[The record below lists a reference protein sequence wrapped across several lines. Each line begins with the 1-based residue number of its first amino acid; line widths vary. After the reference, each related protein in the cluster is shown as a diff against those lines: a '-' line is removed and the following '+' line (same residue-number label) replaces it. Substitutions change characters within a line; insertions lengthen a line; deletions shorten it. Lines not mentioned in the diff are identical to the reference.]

1 MGIHVTHFLS
11 QDLFSLFNFEDTE
24 SPFPFMFGNLKV
36 IKPYYGETLD
46 LLPTGTTA
54 FSIKGISNHVTCYW
68 LATETDNQMHASF
81 TWNNAIEEK
90 NVRNYIQEIK
100 NIFIDIGNGVDVKSA
115 MHEEKPALEITQQTA
130 VHA

>member
-1 MGIHVTHFLS
+1 
-11 QDLFSLFNFEDTE
+11 
-24 SPFPFMFGNLKV
+24 MFGNLKV
-36 IKPYYGETLD
+36 IKPYIGETLD
-46 LLPTGTTA
+46 LMPTGTTA

-68 LATETDNQMHASF
+68 LATDDQMHASF

-115 MHEEKPALEITQQTA
+115 MDNEKRPAIEISQQTA